1 MTFNQ
6 IKDRLQEIG
15 ESHKQVATF
24 YFGNPED
31 FFAQK
36 DITYPAIICEPL
48 GGTINKQQKQ
58 TLLSYKLYFL
68 DLVNL
73 SEGTRNNLYE
83 VISDQLSI
91 AEDFIALADNQNTY
105 RDWYILS
112 SDNLEFYELDFS
124 DACGGV
130 SIDLSIRAAFDIN
143 RCQVPLN
150 S

>member
-15 ESHKQVATF
+15 ESHSQVSTF

-36 DITYPAIICEPL
+36 DVTYPAIICEPT

-58 TLLSYKLYFL
+58 TVLSFKLYFL

-73 SEGTRNNLYE
+73 SEGTRDNLYE

-91 AEDFIALADNQNTY
+91 AQDYIALADNQNTY
-105 RDWYILS
+105 NDWYILS
-112 SDNLEFYELDFS
+112 SNNLEYYELNYS

-130 SIDLSIRAAFDIN
+130 SIDIEIRSAFDIN

>member
-36 DITYPAIICEPL
+36 DNVYPAIICEPL
-48 GGTINKQQKQ
+48 GGSINKQQKQ
-58 TLLSYKLYFL
+58 TVLNYKLYFL

-73 SEGTRNNLYE
+73 SECTRSNLYE
-83 VISDQLSI
+83 VISDQMSI

-105 RDWYILS
+105 RDWYILLT
-112 SDNLEFYELDFS
+112 DNMEFYELNFS

-130 SIDLSIRAAFDIN
+130 SIDLSIRTAFDIN